1 MIKMNTSTETP
12 GVKAEVEYHT
22 YTNTCSKGHAPAP
35 QDVEIWTEIVLY

>member
-22 YTNTCSKGHAPAP
+22 YINTCSKAP
-35 QDVEIWTEIVLY
+35 QGVEIWTEIVLY